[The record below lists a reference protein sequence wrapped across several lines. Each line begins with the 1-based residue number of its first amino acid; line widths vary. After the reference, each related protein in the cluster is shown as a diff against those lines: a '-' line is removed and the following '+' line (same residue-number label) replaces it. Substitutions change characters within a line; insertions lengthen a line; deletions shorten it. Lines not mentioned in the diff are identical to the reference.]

1 MKMKTI
7 STFIVA
13 ACLLSG
19 PAMAQQEKNLMLSN
33 AQTFIDTPYVPN
45 TLEIDDAENLVI
57 NCDEV
62 DCTTF
67 VEYVLAMSLCSEQG
81 KDMSEGEFAGN
92 LQRIRYRDGKIDG
105 YTSRLHYIA
114 DWIENGVRGG
124 FMEDV
129 TAVNS
134 PYTQTLNLSY
144 MSTHPKDYK
153 QLANSET
160 NVSKM
165 AGYEKALTG
174 QEIHWLPKD
183 MLPSTGLP
191 WIKNGDII
199 AITTN
204 TPDLDVSHMGIAI
217 YVKDNLCLLHASSD
231 KGKVLVD
238 KNTLS
243 RLLKHNDKWTGIRVI
258 RMKK

>member
-144 MSTHPKDYK
+144 MSTHQKDYK
-153 QLANSET
+153 QLANS
-160 NVSKM
+160 
-165 AGYEKALTG
+165 
-174 QEIHWLPKD
+174 
-183 MLPSTGLP
+183 
-191 WIKNGDII
+191 
-199 AITTN
+199 
-204 TPDLDVSHMGIAI
+204 
-217 YVKDNLCLLHASSD
+217 
-231 KGKVLVD
+231 
-238 KNTLS
+238 
-243 RLLKHNDKWTGIRVI
+243 
-258 RMKK
+258 